1 MKPTSII
8 QRLVILLITLMSA
21 IGANAQEAYACYT
34 SENTTLTFYYD
45 TQRSSRS
52 GTTYSLNKDYYGPG
66 WYTDG
71 TRINV
76 TQVVFDSSF
85 ADARPTTTYCWF
97 SHMEKLESITGI
109 NYLNTSEVT
118 RMSGMF
124 QNCTKLTSLDV
135 SHFNTSKLIDMK
147 YMFYNCSQLTVL
159 DLSSFNTAKV
169 TDMSFMFH
177 GCNHLE
183 TIYVDTGWSTA
194 KVTRSDNMF
203 YLCYVLVGGQGTEY
217 VSRWSDATYAHIDG
231 GTNNPGYFTDIHAPR
246 PYACYTSSNKT
257 LTFYYDNQRDSRTGT
272 TYDLNTDGSNTGW
285 DTDGTKSKVTKVVF
299 KPSFADARPKT
310 TYMWFYNMENLQSIT
325 GLSYLNT
332 SKVNDM
338 AYMFTNCTKLTSLD
352 VSHFNTYYVSEM
364 DSLFANCTS
373 LTTLDLSSWET
384 SQVYSFASMF
394 SGCIGLTSLD
404 LSSFNTSQVEVM
416 DYMFSDCTNL
426 KTIYV
431 GNGWST
437 AGVLVSASMF
447 GNCTSLKGGK
457 GTTYDANHVDATYAR
472 VDGGTSNPGY
482 LTAVAKAYAIYTSEN
497 TTLTFYNDDQFAFR
511 TGTTYSL
518 NTGTSGPGWFTDN
531 IYDKVTKAVF
541 DPSFADTRPTT
552 TYMWFYNMYNLQ
564 SITGLNYLNTSKVT
578 NMAYMFMNCTKLT
591 SLDLSSFNTSKVT
604 DMSSMFENS
613 RLTSLDLS
621 SFNTSKVTNMGYMF
635 ENCPNLRTI
644 YVGSGWNTA
653 AVTESDYMFYD
664 CNSLEGGQ
672 GTTYN
677 YSNPRDKTYARIDG
691 NGGPGYFTAAG
702 TEPYACYQNG
712 TLTFYYDNQR
722 DSRTGTTYS
731 LKTEPVSQDW
741 FTDKT
746 NANVTRVVFDSSFAH
761 AHPTNTYGW
770 FSNMKNLQTISNIGH
785 LNTSEV
791 TSMASM
797 FANCQSLTT
806 LDLTHFNTGMVT
818 NMGAMFG
825 GCTNLRTIYVGDG
838 WSTENVTDTYSVLMF
853 SECTSLV
860 GGQGTTWKATNPSNK
875 TYAHVDGGPNNP
887 GYFTSKAYAAF
898 ENGTLTFYYDTE
910 RNSRTGT
917 TYDLNT
923 GKNATG
929 WDTDGTKSSVTK
941 VVFDPSFADARP
953 TTTHKWFN
961 NMKNL
966 LSIEGLNNLNTSE
979 VTNMFGMFSVCKK
992 LTVLDLSGFNT
1003 AQVTDMG
1010 AMFWKC
1016 SELQTIYVGDGWST
1030 AAVTGSS
1037 KMFEDCTKLKGG
1049 QGTTYDASHVDMT
1062 YAHIDG
1068 GTSNPGYFTYSAI
1081 GIVTHIEAV
1090 PVKVNTVKGIY
1101 TLDGR
1106 KLNELPTPKGVYIID
1121 GRRVVIQ

>member
-1 MKPTSII
+1 MAF
-8 QRLVILLITLMSA
+8 LMATLMCA
-21 IGANAQEAYACYT
+21 LGANAQEAYACYT

-45 TQRSSRS
+45 NLRDSRT
-52 GTTYSLNKDYYGPG
+52 GTTYSLNTDIMTPG
-66 WYTDG
+66 WESDQTN
-71 TRINV
+71 RSV

-85 ADARPTTTYCWF
+85 ADARPTTTNCWF

-118 RMSGMF
+118 SMSGMF
-124 QNCTKLTSLDV
+124 QNCTRLTSLDV

-169 TDMSFMFH
+169 TDMSFMFY
-177 GCNHLE
+177 GCDDLE

-194 KVTRSDNMF
+194 KVTRSENMF
-203 YLCYVLVGGQGTEY
+203 AFCFSLEGGQGTEY
-217 VSRWSDATYAHIDG
+217 FSRWTDATYAHIDG
-231 GTNNPGYFTDIHAPR
+231 GTSNPGYFTDIHAPR

-272 TYDLNTDGSNTGW
+272 TYDLNTNGSNTGW

-332 SKVNDM
+332 SKVTDM
-338 AYMFTNCTKLTSLD
+338 SWMFANCTKLTSLD
-352 VSHFNTYYVSEM
+352 VSHFNTSQVYEM
-364 DSLFANCTS
+364 FAMFCGCTS
-373 LTTLDLSSWET
+373 LTTLDLSSWDT
-384 SQVYSFASMF
+384 SQVYSFESMF

-404 LSSFNTSQVEVM
+404 LSSFNTAETSFM
-416 DYMFSDCTNL
+416 DYMFIDCTNL

-437 AGVLVSASMF
+437 AKVGKSENMF
-447 GNCTSLKGGK
+447 SNCTSLKGGK
-457 GTTYDANHVDATYAR
+457 GTTYDESHVDATYAR

-482 LTAVAKAYAIYTSEN
+482 LTAVTKAYAIYTSEN
-497 TTLTFYNDDQFAFR
+497 KTLTFYNDDQFAFR
-511 TGTTYSL
+511 TGT
-518 NTGTSGPGWFTDN
+518 
-531 IYDKVTKAVF
+531 IYDLNSDTDYNAPDWYQDGTHVSLTQVVF
-541 DPSFADTRPTT
+541 DPSFADARPTT
-552 TYMWFYNMYNLQ
+552 TYMWFYNMYSLQ

-578 NMAYMFMNCTKLT
+578 RMANMFWGCKLT

-613 RLTSLDLS
+613 QLTSLDLS
-621 SFNTSKVTNMGYMF
+621 SFNTSKVTDMGYMF
-635 ENCPNLRTI
+635 EYCRNLRTI

-653 AVTESDYMFYD
+653 AVTESGYMFYY

-672 GTTYN
+672 GTTYDG
-677 YSNPRDKTYARIDG
+677 SHVDKTYARIDG
-691 NGGPGYFTAAG
+691 GTSTPGYFTAAG

-722 DSRTGTTYS
+722 SSRTGTTYS
-731 LKTEPVSQDW
+731 LKTEAVSQDW

-761 AHPTNTYGW
+761 ARPTNTYGW
-770 FSNMKNLQTISNIGH
+770 FSKMENLRTISNIGH

-797 FANCQSLTT
+797 FAICKSLTT

-818 NMGAMFG
+818 DMRAMFS
-825 GCTNLRTIYVGDG
+825 GCTNLQTIYVGDG
-838 WSTENVTDTYSVLMF
+838 WSTDNVTDTYSILMF
-853 SECTSLV
+853 DQCTSLE
-860 GGQGTTWKATNPSNK
+860 GGQGTKWKTTNPSNK

-887 GYFTSKAYAAF
+887 GYFT
-898 ENGTLTFYYDTE
+898 
-910 RNSRTGT
+910 
-917 TYDLNT
+917 
-923 GKNATG
+923 
-929 WDTDGTKSSVTK
+929 
-941 VVFDPSFADARP
+941 
-953 TTTHKWFN
+953 
-961 NMKNL
+961 
-966 LSIEGLNNLNTSE
+966 
-979 VTNMFGMFSVCKK
+979 
-992 LTVLDLSGFNT
+992 
-1003 AQVTDMG
+1003 
-1010 AMFWKC
+1010 
-1016 SELQTIYVGDGWST
+1016 
-1030 AAVTGSS
+1030 
-1037 KMFEDCTKLKGG
+1037 
-1049 QGTTYDASHVDMT
+1049 
-1062 YAHIDG
+1062 
-1068 GTSNPGYFTYSAI
+1068 YSAT

-1090 PVKVNTVKGIY
+1090 PNKANTVKGIY

-1106 KLNELPTPKGVYIID
+1106 KLNDLPTQKGIYIID
-1121 GRRVVIQ
+1121 GRRVVIK

>member
-1 MKPTSII
+1 
-8 QRLVILLITLMSA
+8 
-21 IGANAQEAYACYT
+21 
-34 SENTTLTFYYD
+34 
-45 TQRSSRS
+45 
-52 GTTYSLNKDYYGPG
+52 
-66 WYTDG
+66 
-71 TRINV
+71 
-76 TQVVFDSSF
+76 
-85 ADARPTTTYCWF
+85 
-97 SHMEKLESITGI
+97 
-109 NYLNTSEVT
+109 
-118 RMSGMF
+118 
-124 QNCTKLTSLDV
+124 
-135 SHFNTSKLIDMK
+135 
-147 YMFYNCSQLTVL
+147 
-159 DLSSFNTAKV
+159 
-169 TDMSFMFH
+169 MSFMFY
-177 GCNHLE
+177 GCDDLE

-194 KVTRSDNMF
+194 KVTRSENMF
-203 YLCYVLVGGQGTEY
+203 AFCNRLVGGQGTEY
-217 VSRWSDATYAHIDG
+217 VSRWLDATYAHIDG
-231 GTNNPGYFTDIHAPR
+231 GTSNPGYFTDIHAPR

-257 LTFYYDNQRDSRTGT
+257 LTFYYDTQRDSRTGT

-310 TYMWFYNMENLQSIT
+310 TFMWFYNMENLQSIT
-325 GLSYLNT
+325 GMSYLNT
-332 SKVNDM
+332 SKVTNM

-352 VSHFNTYYVSEM
+352 VSHFNTSRVYEM
-364 DSLFANCTS
+364 LAMFSGCTS

-384 SQVYSFASMF
+384 SQVYSFSSMF

-404 LSSFNTSQVEVM
+404 LSSFNTSQVEKHM

-437 AGVLVSASMF
+437 AEVMESASMF
-447 GNCTSLKGGK
+447 ENCTSLKGGK

-482 LTAVAKAYAIYTSEN
+482 LTAVTKAYAIYTSEN
-497 TTLTFYNDDQFAFR
+497 QTLTFYNDDQYAFR
-511 TGTTYSL
+511 TGTIYDL
-518 NTGTSGPGWFTDN
+518 NSDTDYNAPGWPDWYEDGTRGS
-531 IYDKVTKAVF
+531 VTHVVF
-541 DPSFADTRPTT
+541 DSSFANARPTT
-552 TYMWFYNMYNLQ
+552 TFYWFYDMDNLE
-564 SITGLNYLNTSKVT
+564 SITGMEYLNTSEVT
-578 NMAYMFMNCTKLT
+578 DMTWMFAQCFTLK
-591 SLDLSSFNTSKVT
+591 SLDLSHFNTAKVT

-613 RLTSLDLS
+613 RLKSLDLS
-621 SFNTSKVTNMGYMF
+621 SFNTSKVTNMSSMF
-635 ENCPNLRTI
+635 MNCPNLRTI

-653 AVTESDYMFYD
+653 AVTESGKMFYD
-664 CNSLEGGQ
+664 CYSLEGGQ

-731 LKTEPVSQDW
+731 VKTEPVSQDW

-797 FANCQSLTT
+797 FANCTSLTT
-806 LDLTHFNTGMVT
+806 LNLTHFNTGMVT

-887 GYFTSKAYAAF
+887 GYFSSKAYAAF

-929 WDTDGTKSSVTK
+929 WDTDGTKSYVTK
-941 VVFDPSFADARP
+941 VVFDPSFAEARP
-953 TTTHKWFN
+953 TTTYRWFY
-961 NMKNL
+961 NMTNL
-966 LSIEGLNNLNTSE
+966 QAIEGICYLNTSE
-979 VTNMFGMFSVCKK
+979 VTNMFGMFGVCKQ
-992 LTVLDLSGFNT
+992 LTSLDLSSFNT

-1016 SELQTIYVGDGWST
+1016 GSLKTIYVCNGWST
-1030 AAVTGSS
+1030 EAVTGSS
-1037 KMFEDCTKLKGG
+1037 KMFSDCNSLVGG
-1049 QGTTYDASHVDMT
+1049 QGTTYDASHIDAT
-1062 YAHIDG
+1062 YARIDG
-1068 GTSNPGYFTYSAI
+1068 GASNPGYFTDAAT
-1081 GIVTHIEAV
+1081 GVATNVEVV
-1090 PVKVNTVKGIY
+1090 PAKANTVKGIY

-1106 KLNELPTPKGVYIID
+1106 KLNELPTQKGVYIID
-1121 GRRVVIQ
+1121 GRRVVIK

>member
-1 MKPTSII
+1 MKPKT
-8 QRLVILLITLMSA
+8 ILRRMAVVVATLMCA
-21 IGANAQEAYACYT
+21 LGANAQEAYACYT

-45 TQRSSRS
+45 NLRDSRT
-52 GTTYSLNKDYYGPG
+52 GTTYNLNNSIMTPG
-66 WYTDG
+66 WESDQTN
-71 TRINV
+71 RSV

-85 ADARPTTTYCWF
+85 ADARPTTTSFWF

-118 RMSGMF
+118 SMSGMF
-124 QNCTKLTSLDV
+124 QNCTRLTSLDV

-169 TDMSFMFH
+169 TDMSFMFY

-194 KVTRSDNMF
+194 KVTRSENMF
-203 YLCYVLVGGQGTEY
+203 AFCNSLVGGQGTEY
-217 VSRWSDATYAHIDG
+217 VSRWKDATYAHIDG
-231 GTNNPGYFTDIHAPR
+231 GTSNPGYFTDIHAPR

-299 KPSFADARPKT
+299 KPSFADARPRT
-310 TYMWFYNMENLQSIT
+310 TFMWFYNMENLQSIT
-325 GLSYLNT
+325 GMSYLNT
-332 SKVNDM
+332 SKVTNM

-352 VSHFNTYYVSEM
+352 VSHFNTSRVYEM
-364 DSLFANCTS
+364 LAMFSGCTS

-384 SQVYSFASMF
+384 SQVYSFSSMF

-404 LSSFNTSQVEVM
+404 LSSFNTSQVEKHM

-437 AGVLVSASMF
+437 AEVMLSASMF

-511 TGTTYSL
+511 TGTTYEL
-518 NTGTSGPGWFTDN
+518 NGNDPGWYTDGTYEN
-531 IYDKVTKAVF
+531 VTEVVF
-541 DPSFADTRPTT
+541 DSSFAGARPTT
-552 TYMWFYNMYNLQ
+552 TYAWFYVMQNLQ
-564 SITGLNYLNTSKVT
+564 SITGMEFLNTSEVT
-578 NMAYMFMNCTKLT
+578 NMDWMFAFCYKLA
-591 SLDLSSFNTSKVT
+591 SLDVSHFNTSQVAYM
-604 DMSSMFENS
+604 DWMFSGCEN
-613 RLTSLDLS
+613 L
-621 SFNTSKVTNMGYMF
+621 K
-635 ENCPNLRTI
+635 TI
-644 YVGSGWNTA
+644 YVGSGWSTA
-653 AVTESDYMFYD
+653 KVTDSKEMFYN
-664 CNSLEGGQ
+664 CFSLEGGQ
-672 GTTYN
+672 GTTYDE
-677 YSNPRDKTYARIDG
+677 SHVDKTYARIDG
-691 NGGPGYFTAAG
+691 GTSTPGYFTAAG

-818 NMGAMFG
+818 NMGAMFS

-853 SECTSLV
+853 NQCTSLV

-887 GYFTSKAYAAF
+887 GYFTYS
-898 ENGTLTFYYDTE
+898 
-910 RNSRTGT
+910 
-917 TYDLNT
+917 
-923 GKNATG
+923 ATG
-929 WDTDGTKSSVTK
+929 I
-941 VVFDPSFADARP
+941 A
-953 TTTHKWFN
+953 
-961 NMKNL
+961 
-966 LSIEGLNNLNTSE
+966 TS
-979 VTNMFGMFSVCKK
+979 
-992 LTVLDLSGFNT
+992 
-1003 AQVTDMG
+1003 
-1010 AMFWKC
+1010 
-1016 SELQTIYVGDGWST
+1016 
-1030 AAVTGSS
+1030 
-1037 KMFEDCTKLKGG
+1037 
-1049 QGTTYDASHVDMT
+1049 
-1062 YAHIDG
+1062 
-1068 GTSNPGYFTYSAI
+1068 
-1081 GIVTHIEAV
+1081 IEAV
-1090 PVKVNTVKGIY
+1090 PAKATSVKGIY

-1106 KLNELPTPKGVYIID
+1106 KLNNLPTQKGIYIID
-1121 GRRVVIQ
+1121 GRRVVIK